1 VEPAKIEKV
10 LKKESTLPPPHEE
23 VMELLQISKTFDRVG
38 EELPIPKN
46 YWIQISET
54 GRQPG
59 SV

>member
-1 VEPAKIEKV
+1 VEPAKVEKV

-23 VMELLQISKTFDRVG
+23 VMELLQISKIFDRVG

-46 YWIQISET
+46 YRIQISET